1 MNATPLRAL
10 FTLALLLFAAPLALA
25 QTATT
30 QPSGAEEDPRHNEL
44 RTLRD
49 GLVEAMNKADI
60 DGMLKFCHP
69 QIVYTPQDGT
79 LLEGPQAI
87 RDYSNKMLNGP
98 GHIVEKL
105 TVHPVVDRLTTF
117 YGDDTGIAS
126 GSSED
131 EFRLTDGRNFK
142 LKSRWTASVV
152 KEDGRWLITSLHI
165 SSNLFDNPLLDM
177 AKGFITK
184 AAIGGFVFGVI
195 LTGIIAWLMRKRSK
209 TA

>member
-1 MNATPLRAL
+1 MKLTSLRAVL
-10 FTLALLLFAAPLALA
+10 ALALLLFTAPIALA
-25 QTATT
+25 QTT
-30 QPSGAEEDPRHNEL
+30 QPAGAEEDPRHDEL
-44 RTLRD
+44 RAMRD

-117 YGDDTGIAS
+117 YGDDTGVAS
-126 GSSED
+126 GNSED
-131 EFRLTDGRNFK
+131 EFKLTDGRNFK

-152 KEDGRWLITSLHI
+152 REDGKWLITSLHI
-165 SSNLFDNPLLDM
+165 SSNVFDNPLLDLV
-177 AKGFITK
+177 KGFVMK
-184 AAIGGFVFGVI
+184 AAIGGFALGVV